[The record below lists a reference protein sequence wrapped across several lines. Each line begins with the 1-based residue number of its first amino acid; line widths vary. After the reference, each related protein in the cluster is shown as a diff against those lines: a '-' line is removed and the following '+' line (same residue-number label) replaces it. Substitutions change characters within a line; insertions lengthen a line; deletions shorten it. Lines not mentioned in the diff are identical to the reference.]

1 MFKGYVYKVDC
12 LISNKSYIGITTTT
26 LDFRKRTHIQSAFNE
41 NHVRYNVHFYKA
53 LRKYELNSFQWY
65 VIDIVEKEELEEL
78 IEELKSLEINYI
90 KKFDSFDNGYNKTPG
105 GDLTF
110 RGNPKV
116 IDMYNEENQLLDTG
130 TIGGLSAK
138 YELDASAICKVCN
151 RIYNY
156 TGTLNGKRLIFRYV
170 EDSFTD
176 EDYIKVKETPKGK
189 KKGFPIK
196 GYFLDTNIEVFSF
209 PSAKEASEKTGFCYR
224 AIANCANGIS
234 KYSGKLDGKKITWKY
249 IE

>member
-12 LISNKSYIGITTTT
+12 SISNKSYIGITTTT
-26 LDFRKRTHIQSAFNE
+26 LEFRKKTHIQSAFNE

-78 IEELKSLEINYI
+78 IGELKSREINYI
-90 KKFDSFDNGYNKTPG
+90 KEFDSFNNGYNKTPG

-110 RGNPKV
+110 RGAPKT
-116 IDMYNEENQLLDTG
+116 IDMYNEEGVLLDTG
-130 TIGGLSAK
+130 TIGSISTK
-138 YELDASAICKVCN
+138 YELDVSAVCKVCN

-156 TGTLNGKRLIFRYV
+156 TGILNGKRLIFRYV
-170 EDSFTD
+170 EDTFTD
-176 EDYIKVKETPKGK
+176 EDYLKVKEIPKGK
-189 KKGFPIK
+189 RKGFPVK
-196 GYFLDTNIEVFSF
+196 GYFLDTGVEIFSF
-209 PSAKEASEKTGFCYR
+209 SSVKEASDKTGFCKR
-224 AIANCANGIS
+224 SIANCARGLYN
-234 KYSGKLDGKKITWKY
+234 YSGKLDGRKITWKY

>member
-12 LISNKSYIGITTTT
+12 LISDKSYIGITTTT
-26 LDFRKRTHIQSAFNE
+26 LEFRKKTHIQSAFNK
-41 NHVRYNVHFYKA
+41 NHGRYNIHFYKA
-53 LRKYELNSFQWY
+53 LRKYELSSFQWY

-90 KKFDSFDNGYNKTPG
+90 EEFDSFNKGYNKTPG

-110 RGNPKV
+110 RGNPKI
-116 IDMYNEENQLLDTG
+116 IDMYNEDGELLDTS
-130 TIGGLSAK
+130 TVCALAAK
-138 YELDASAICKVCN
+138 YELDSSAICKVCN

-156 TGTLNGKRLIFRYV
+156 TGVLNGKRLIFRYI

-176 EDYIKVKETPKGK
+176 EDYLKVKETPKGK

-196 GYFLDTNIEVFSF
+196 GYFLDSGVEVFSF
-209 PSAKEASEKTGFCYR
+209 SSVKEAAEKTGFCKR
-224 AIANCANGIS
+224 SIANCATGKY
-234 KYSGKLDGKKITWKY
+234 KYSGKLDGKEITWKY
-249 IE
+249 IN